1 MVQAQQKKQQ
11 KQILLAYVMMF
22 LSLFTFV
29 PIIFAYLLAMRLT
42 HTEDIEVW
50 LNSHALWIVRT
61 LLIFICIALF
71 AALWFIPLYFFIWD
85 QHTWVTACTIAG
97 VIFAIVAWLYLLN
110 SWLKGLIKFFQ
121 RKSVY

>member
-22 LSLFTFV
+22 LSLFTLV
-29 PIIFAYLLAMRLT
+29 PILLSYWLAARLT
-42 HTEDIEVW
+42 HVDDIEVW
-50 LNSHALWIVRT
+50 LNAHALWIVRT
-61 LLIFICIALF
+61 LLIFICISVF
-71 AALWFIPLYFFIWD
+71 AALWFIPLYFFVWD

-97 VIFAIVAWLYLLN
+97 VIFSIVAWLYLLN
-110 SWLKGLIKFFQ
+110 SWLKGFMKFFQ

>member
-61 LLIFICIALF
+61 LLIFICIAVF
-71 AALWFIPLYFFIWD
+71 PTKMQA
-85 QHTWVTACTIAG
+85 
-97 VIFAIVAWLYLLN
+97 N
-110 SWLKGLIKFFQ
+110 STF
-121 RKSVY
+121 